1 MKAAC
6 YVGDRT
12 MTVVEDEPR
21 APGVGEVRLDVA
33 LLSVD
38 SRVRLTPGPPSQTS
52 TKQGVSRSFGAH
64 ARVAAGQ

>member
-1 MKAAC
+1 
-6 YVGDRT
+6 

-38 SRVRLTPGPPSQTS
+38 SRVTLTPGPPSQTS
-52 TKQGVSRSFGAH
+52 TKQAVSRSFGLTPA
-64 ARVAAGQ
+64 